1 MSEYELIDAIAS
13 LQGEG
18 GRAFM
23 DFITVLFAYVVVAH
37 FVGAGLS
44 RVTVSLLTIIYS
56 AFRGGRCGRGF
67 TMRSRI
73 LQGVQAKYSSELASL
88 GFPRQV
94 QTTDPYLPRV
104 LIGLAWALSLAYMYQ
119 VRKKARKPL
128 PSV

>member
-1 MSEYELIDAIAS
+1 MSEYELVDAIAS

-37 FVGAGLS
+37 FVGASLG

-56 AFRGGRCGRGF
+56 AFAVADAAGVHNAL
-67 TMRSRI
+67 SL
-73 LQGVQAKYSSELASL
+73 LQGVQVKYSSELASL
-88 GFPRQV
+88 GFPTQA
-94 QTTDPYLPRV
+94 QITDPYLPRM

-119 VRKKARKPL
+119 VRKKARK
-128 PSV
+128 SSSSA

>member
-56 AFRGGRCGRGF
+56 AFAVADAAGVHNAL
-67 TMRSRI
+67 SL